1 MPDPRLR
8 RILLINPN
16 SSRATTEMMVG
27 IAREALP
34 AGFVVEGVTATKSPP
49 MIVTRAALAAAGDEV
64 VAIGVA
70 QASRYAGVIV
80 SAFGDP
86 GLEALRARVAVPA
99 VGICEASMLA
109 AAQGG
114 RRFGVATVTPDLE
127 APIAERAAALGLAG
141 RYTGIRCTPDDPV
154 ALAGDAR
161 RLRDGLEAAVRA
173 CIDRDG
179 AEAVIIGGGPLGE
192 AAAHLQPLFTTP
204 IIAPIPCAV
213 ERLLGMLRAGIE
225 ANISGS
231 VSSRPSSR

>member
-1 MPDPRLR
+1 VTPDPRLR

-27 IAREALP
+27 IARETLP
-34 AGFVVEGVTATKSPP
+34 AGFVVEGVTAARSPP
-49 MIVTRAALAAAGDEV
+49 MIVTRAALDAAGPEV

-70 QASRYAGVIV
+70 QAAHYAGVIV

-86 GLEALRARVAVPA
+86 GLAELRARVAIPA

-127 APIAERAAALGLAG
+127 VPIAKRAAALGLAE

-154 ALAGDAR
+154 ALAADAH

-173 CIDRDG
+173 CIEHDG
-179 AEAVIIGGGPLGE
+179 AEAVLIGGGPLGE
-192 AAAHLQPLFTTP
+192 AAAHLQQMFSTP

-213 ERLLGMLRAGIE
+213 ERLIGMLRRG
-225 ANISGS
+225 G
-231 VSSRPSSR
+231 

>member
-34 AGFVVEGVTATKSPP
+34 SGFAVDGVTATRSPP
-49 MIVTRAALAAAGDEV
+49 MIVTRAALEAAGPEV

-70 QASRYAGVIV
+70 QAPRYAGMIV

-86 GLEALRARVAVPA
+86 GLEDLRARVAVPA

-127 APIAERAAALGLAG
+127 LPIAERAAALGLAE

-154 ALAGDAR
+154 DLARDAA
-161 RLRDGLEAAVRA
+161 RLQTGLQAMVRA
-173 CIDRDG
+173 CIDLDG

-192 AAAHLQPLFTTP
+192 AAAHLQPMFSTP

-213 ERLLGMLRAGIE
+213 EMLLGMLRRGA
-225 ANISGS
+225 
-231 VSSRPSSR
+231 